1 MIDLRKTLLAT
12 GFLALAACGGEP
24 AGTTTPALPAL
35 DTIEVTAASN
45 GAGSRWDGV
54 VEAVRQ
60 AELTAQTAGRVT
72 AVLVDVNTRVA
83 QGQVLLR
90 LSAVEQQA
98 GANTARAQVR
108 AAEAAAAEAEAN
120 YRRFSAL
127 AAGRAAG

>member
-98 GANTARAQVR
+98 GANTARDTNWPPA
-108 AAEAAAAEAEAN
+108 
-120 YRRFSAL
+120 SAL
-127 AAGRAAG
+127 KRR

>member
-54 VEAVRQ
+54 VEAVLVKIGDKVAMPFLQ
-60 AELTAQTAGRVT
+60 SLVAYPPSQKPGSFNLN
-72 AVLVDVNTRVA
+72 AVK
-83 QGQVLLR
+83 
-90 LSAVEQQA
+90 SMIEQ
-98 GANTARAQVR
+98 
-108 AAEAAAAEAEAN
+108 AAA
-120 YRRFSAL
+120 RK
-127 AAGRAAG
+127 

>member
-90 LSAVEQQA
+90 
-98 GANTARAQVR
+98 
-108 AAEAAAAEAEAN
+108 
-120 YRRFSAL
+120 RRPLPWRRCCRRSSVWPCPPKTSWNSPSVT
-127 AAGRAAG
+127 